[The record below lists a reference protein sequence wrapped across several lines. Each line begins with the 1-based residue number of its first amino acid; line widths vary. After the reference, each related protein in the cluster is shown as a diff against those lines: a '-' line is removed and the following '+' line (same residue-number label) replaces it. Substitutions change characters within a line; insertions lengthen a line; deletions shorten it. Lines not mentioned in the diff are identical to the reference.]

1 MPKIMSKIKSQKN
14 LQPRIWLC
22 SLSLLLNMGWGFPL
36 AALENPRSLADL
48 KPDPILPTALL
59 QRSPSPLERITIRE
73 TAEQLDQDARQQ
85 LAANETDR
93 AFDLWFRALNLQR
106 VLGKNAEIIA
116 LGEVAE
122 QAWEAGEKIELQ
134 AITQRLQTL
143 EKDLKAQGNWLSPE
157 AIVLG
162 ISYQQA
168 RDLSSANR
176 LYEYQLAEAQRTNN
190 SATISAVLTQLIQVQ
205 WGALNYPLA
214 AKYTQQQLEILRS
227 QPATRSGLLEERS
240 LLQSLSFFYQ
250 QTEDYLSAVTILK
263 EAISLTLDL
272 GLDAEVAPLQ
282 VSLAEAQILSGDGL
296 SATDTYRQAYL
307 NAQQQQHFYLAQ
319 DILFALGQ
327 LREQRGE
334 LAEAIQVYEILRQVH
349 RYSSNLLGLL
359 ESYDRLGQ
367 LYLQINNPQLASEQF
382 QKGLEL
388 SKRLGYREAE
398 FTAQVDRLRK
408 PN

>member
-1 MPKIMSKIKSQKN
+1 M
-14 LQPRIWLC
+14 
-22 SLSLLLNMGWGFPL
+22 
-36 AALENPRSLADL
+36 A
-48 KPDPILPTALL
+48 
-59 QRSPSPLERITIRE
+59 
-73 TAEQLDQDARQQ
+73 
-85 LAANETDR
+85 
-93 AFDLWFRALNLQR
+93 
-106 VLGKNAEIIA
+106 
-116 LGEVAE
+116 
-122 QAWEAGEKIELQ
+122 
-134 AITQRLQTL
+134 
-143 EKDLKAQGNWLSPE
+143 
-157 AIVLG
+157 
-162 ISYQQA
+162 YQQA

-240 LLQSLSFFYQ
+240 LLQSLSFFHQ

-282 VSLAEAQILSGDGL
+282 VSLAEAQILSGDSL

-307 NAQQQQHFYLAQ
+307 KAQQQQHFYLAQ

>member
-240 LLQSLSFFYQ
+240 LLQSLSFFHQ

-307 NAQQQQHFYLAQ
+307 KAQQQQQFYLAQ

>member
-307 NAQQQQHFYLAQ
+307 KAQQQQQFYLAQ

>member
-1 MPKIMSKIKSQKN
+1 MLKIMSKIKSQKN

-176 LYEYQLAEAQRTNN
+176 LYGYQLAEAQRTNN
-190 SATISAVLTQLIQVQ
+190 LATISAVLTQLIQVQ
-205 WGALNYPLA
+205 WGALNYPFA
-214 AKYTQQQLEILRS
+214 AQYTQQQLEILRS

-250 QTEDYLSAVTILK
+250 QTEDYLSTVTILK

-282 VSLAEAQILSGDGL
+282 VILAEAQILSGDSL
-296 SATDTYRQAYL
+296 AATDTYRQAYL
-307 NAQQQQHFYLAQ
+307 KAQQQQQFYLAQ